1 MAKCPKC
8 EMKLKITDWKPNCPH
23 CGINILFYNNED
35 RLLDEAEFA
44 EAEHAKF
51 RKRIDN
57 LKASYYKTKIVLAR
71 TILSVIAF
79 FSVCIPLAK
88 LTGPGVVKYVNV
100 IAMYNYIDTAGTGK
114 LIDGLTNFNPFSVS
128 FIAILLSVI
137 LVLLG
142 LIFNSMS
149 CGKFGKV
156 RDIFFNILTISTA
169 TLSVVKF
176 LEFAT
181 KVNTYFE
188 AYTDGTLFFGIY
200 FYFALIIA
208 IFVINIV
215 LCVKG
220 IEVEYTECLI
230 GGIPEKEYFALKE
243 SGISKEEMHKR
254 MKEAIAAIEKENE
267 IRAAEHNKQFIKS
280 E

>member
-8 EMKLKITDWKPNCPH
+8 EKKLKITDWRPECPH
-23 CGINILFYNNED
+23 CGINMLFYNNED

-71 TILSVIAF
+71 TIFSVIAF
-79 FSVCIPLAK
+79 FSVCIPLVK
-88 LTGPGVVKYVNV
+88 LTGPGAVKYVNV
-100 IAMYNYIDTAGTGK
+100 ITMYNYIDSAGTGG
-114 LIDGLTNFNPFSVS
+114 LIDGLKLFDPFSVS
-128 FIAILLSVI
+128 FVAILLSVI

-149 CGKFGKV
+149 CGKLGRI
-156 RDIFFNILTISTA
+156 RDIFFNILTIGSA
-169 TLSVVKF
+169 LLSVIEFLKF
-176 LEFAT
+176 AQN
-181 KVNTYFE
+181 VNTYFE
-188 AYTDGTLFFGIY
+188 AYTASSLFFGIF
-200 FYFALIIA
+200 FYLALIIT
-208 IFVINIV
+208 IFVINIT
-215 LCVKG
+215 LCIKG

-230 GGIPEKEYFALKE
+230 GGIPESEYFALKE
-243 SGISKEEMHKR
+243 SGISKEEMRKK

-267 IRAAEHNKQFIKS
+267 IRAAEHNKQFLKS

>member
-8 EMKLKITDWKPNCPH
+8 EKKLKITDWRPECPH
-23 CGINILFYNNED
+23 CGINMLFYNNED

-71 TILSVIAF
+71 TIFSVIAF
-79 FSVCIPLAK
+79 FSVCIPLVK
-88 LTGPGVVKYVNV
+88 LTGPGAVKYVNV
-100 IAMYNYIDTAGTGK
+100 ITMYNYIDSAGTGR
-114 LIDGLTNFNPFSVS
+114 LIDGLKLFDPFSVS
-128 FIAILLSVI
+128 FVAILLSVI

-149 CGKFGKV
+149 CGKLGRI
-156 RDIFFNILTISTA
+156 RDIFFNILTIGSA
-169 TLSVVKF
+169 LLSVIEFLKF
-176 LEFAT
+176 AQN
-181 KVNTYFE
+181 VNTYFE
-188 AYTDGTLFFGIY
+188 AYTAGSLFFGIF
-200 FYFALIIA
+200 FYLALIIA
-208 IFVINIV
+208 IFVINIT
-215 LCVKG
+215 LCIKG

-230 GGIPEKEYFALKE
+230 GGIPESEYFALKE
-243 SGISKEEMHKR
+243 SGISKEEMRKK

-267 IRAAEHNKQFIKS
+267 IRAAEHNKQFLKS